1 MNLHLTI
8 RADSRLRHW
17 ENRYDKECDDDS
29 GGNGGF
35 CDRNPGTCVLGAVAV
50 VVAGVACFASGACA
64 AAAAGAG
71 VVGATAVGVAQ

>member
-8 RADSRLRHW
+8 RADSTLRHW
-17 ENRYDKECDDDS
+17 ENRYDEECDDDD

-64 AAAAGAG
+64 AAGAA